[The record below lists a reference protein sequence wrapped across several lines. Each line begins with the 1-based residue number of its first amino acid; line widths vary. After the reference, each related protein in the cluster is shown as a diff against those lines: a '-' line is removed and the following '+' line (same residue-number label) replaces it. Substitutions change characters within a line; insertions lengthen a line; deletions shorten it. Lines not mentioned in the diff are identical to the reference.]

1 MQFSQMPHGW
11 GGGPAAAVGTGAVEG
26 FGNQPRGGGLA
37 DPADA
42 GQNISVVKA
51 VVVDGV
57 GQGLHQRILPQ
68 QIFKILRAVF
78 AGENHILFL
87 FFFFCHR

>member
-11 GGGPAAAVGTGAVEG
+11 VVGPPLPSGPVQLRALAISRAVVVLPT
-26 FGNQPRGGGLA
+26 PRM
-37 DPADA
+37 P